1 MTMYQTNMTYAQF
14 EDAAKRAGLLGQFSE
29 WDLNL
34 AKQNPEAGME
44 ILNYKVDYGKA
55 TTDEGRALAQSGAE
69 GVRKRYGYSGGETGG
84 SFVPTSGKSTGSLY
98 SFDDVKK
105 RQQESGVSMSD
116 YDWDLAEK
124 NPMAGMGIVENKI
137 GYGKATTPEEEAK
150 FNAGNETIRR
160 DYGGYT
166 GGADGSGFMPAP
178 LSPDDYVAPD
188 APKYAGNR
196 MADVEAAAKKV
207 KEYAPFSYD
216 VEKPTFDSKYTGMGE
231 ELISEILNREEFSY
245 NAENDPLYSQF
256 KKQYLREGER
266 ASQDAIG
273 VAAAAT
279 GGIPSSY
286 AVQAAAQAGNYYAAQ
301 LTDKIPEL
309 YQMAYNQYL
318 NENQMK
324 HSALDAVR
332 GMEEF
337 DYTKHRDDM
346 NQWNADRNFAYG
358 VHNDEYGRLLDA
370 FDIAAKLEGTDY
382 SRYLDNLDQHN
393 KDKEFDYGVH
403 LDEIGYRQGEEEKAY
418 NREQAEKAYTDERGD
433 VDFDK
438 WYMTEQLKANNT
450 NAALAEKELA
460 ANLGNAEWERKYK
473 LAQLAKS
480 EGNTATYN
488 ALMAELM
495 GGSYTPISGFKS
507 GSSSGD
513 GRSSEG
519 RESTSD
525 DTGDETEPQYDFTL
539 LKELYPSGAIPS
551 QEVWK
556 SILDTLEISEE
567 ELKKAGFVNV
577 GETMGKI
584 ANSKAGQ
591 SIKLK

>member
-1 MTMYQTNMTYAQF
+1 MQTNMTYAQF

-84 SFVPTSGKSTGSLY
+84 SFVPTSGKNTGSLY

-137 GYGKATTPEEEAK
+137 GYGKATTPEEAAK
-150 FNAGNETIRR
+150 FNAANETIRR

-166 GGADGSGFMPAP
+166 GGADGSGFVPAP

-301 LTDKIPEL
+301 LMDKIPEL

-358 VHNDEYGRLLDA
+358 VHNDEYGKLLDA
-370 FDIAAKLEGTDY
+370 FDIAAKLEETDY

-403 LDEIGYRQGEEEKAY
+403 LDEIGYRSGEEEKAY
-418 NREQAEKAYTDERGD
+418 NRKQAEKAYTDERGD
-433 VDFDK
+433 IDFEKMLSLRNADLNDK
-438 WYMTEQLKANNT
+438 QLG
-450 NAALAEKELA
+450 LVEKELLT
-460 ANLGNAEWERKYK
+460 NIGNAEKDRLLEY
-473 LAQLAKS
+473 AKEARAAGS
-480 EGNTATYN
+480 VDIYN
-488 ALMAELM
+488 SIMRELL
-495 GGSYTPISGFKS
+495 GDYYTPISGFKS
-507 GSSSGD
+507 SSSGGKKKTTGGSD
-513 GRSSEG
+513 EDDYDLSE
-519 RESTSD
+519 
-525 DTGDETEPQYDFTL
+525 
-539 LKELYPSGAIPS
+539 LKGVYPSGIVSS
-551 QEVWK
+551 QEDWDALVEV
-556 SILDTLEISEE
+556 LGSEE
-567 ELKKAGFVNV
+567 AVIKAGYQKGDWKNQNY
-577 GETMGKI
+577 GWRKSGLSRDAYDAKIRGGK
-584 ANSKAGQ
+584 
-591 SIKLK
+591 